1 MPRSRARSTFC
12 VACGARMM
20 SAFRVKRT
28 CGKGAAK
35 SAFVVNTGDDVAVI
49 GPINA
54 GACPIIPNCQFA
66 AGSALLIPGSYYL
79 EFTGTGGGTSGYG
92 GNLYARRP
100 WSRYW
105 RGTTGFDCSLWRP
118 DRFGTAAAQANSL
131 NRAVNP
137 RAPVRKPGLLLLPN
151 PIPSRCRAQT
161 QHGRSETLG
170 ASSRTTVRRGPG
182 LEGSAGNS

>member
-1 MPRSRARSTFC
+1 
-12 VACGARMM
+12 M

-92 GNLYARRP
+92 GNL
-100 WSRYW
+100 ST
-105 RGTTGFDCSLWRP
+105 RGVPGPVLGGGLP
-118 DRFGTAAAQANSL
+118 ALLAAFG
-131 NRAVNP
+131 
-137 RAPVRKPGLLLLPN
+137 GLLAW
-151 PIPSRCRAQT
+151 RRW
-161 QHGRSETLG
+161 RS
-170 ASSRTTVRRGPG
+170 
-182 LEGSAGNS
+182 SAA